1 MDNPNSDAWLF
12 EISSKKKLVDL
23 NFREIW
29 RYRDLLLLFVKRDL
43 VTAYKQT
50 ILGPLWYFIQ
60 PLFTSVVFTLIF
72 NNIASIQTGLVPAFL
87 FNLAGVTAWNYF
99 KICFTGTYG
108 TFKTNAAL
116 FSKVYFPR
124 FILPMSKAISNLVK
138 FGIQMLIFVVFY
150 LYYVF
155 YQGVDL
161 VPTVYLLLFPAY
173 LVLIIIYGLG
183 LGMIISTLITKYR
196 DLSILLTFA
205 VQLLMYVS
213 AVPYPM
219 SELKVKAPEYSWLVD
234 YNPIAHIIEGF
245 RYSVFG
251 TDNLIFSWPAFAV
264 TSILGLGLFV
274 LGLMLFNR
282 TEKTFIDT
290 V

>member
-1 MDNPNSDAWLF
+1 MDSNKNDAWLF
-12 EISSKKKLVDL
+12 EITSKKKLVDL
-23 NFREIW
+23 NFKEIW

-43 VTAYKQT
+43 VTVYKQT

-60 PLFTSVVFTLIF
+60 PLFTSVIFTLIF

-87 FNLAGVTAWNYF
+87 FNLAGITAWNYF
-99 KICFTGTYG
+99 KVCLTGTYG
-108 TFKTNAAL
+108 TFKTNAQL
-116 FSKVYFPR
+116 FGKVYFPR
-124 FILPMSKAISNLVK
+124 FIVPMSKAISNLVK
-138 FGIQMLIFVVFY
+138 FGIQMLIFTGFY
-150 LYYVF
+150 LFYVF
-155 YQGVDL
+155 YMDVDL
-161 VPTVYLLLFPAY
+161 TPTIYLLLFPVY
-173 LVLIIIYGLG
+173 LLLIIIYGLG
-183 LGMIISTLITKYR
+183 IGMILSTFITKYR

-219 SELKVKAPEYSWLVD
+219 GELKAKAPAYSWLVD

-245 RYSVFG
+245 RFSVFG
-251 TDNLIFSWPAFAV
+251 TDNLVFSWPAFAATCV
-264 TSILGLGLFV
+264 LGIGILILGLI
-274 LGLMLFNR
+274 LFNR